1 MNREKIFYL
10 LTIAR
15 FRSFSVVVSDTIA
28 NIIATFAFDSPLII
42 RANIKIVK
50 LNEIHHIAYEN
61 EMPI

>member
-1 MNREKIFYL
+1 MNQKILYP

-28 NIIATFAFDSPLII
+28 NIIATLAFESPLII

-50 LNEIHHIAYEN
+50 LNEIHHITYEN
-61 EMPI
+61 DIPI